1 MALKYSLITALLLSS
16 QSALALD
23 INIDVERRKI
33 PMIVSKVEPVIVAK
47 PIVVQCVKL
56 KTITEQVA
64 DILAFWRWFEAH
76 ETEYTQC
83 IRGSEQIIDHYE
95 ITAVAVTGERVKFNA
110 KQVYPINSVIYF

>member
-1 MALKYSLITALLLSS
+1 MALRYSIVAALLLS

-23 INIDVERRKI
+23 IDIDVERRKI

-64 DILAFWRWFEAH
+64 DILAM
-76 ETEYTQC
+76 
-83 IRGSEQIIDHYE
+83 
-95 ITAVAVTGERVKFNA
+95 V
-110 KQVYPINSVIYF
+110 